1 MESTVVNVKTTF
13 RRIDDLWNPEKTLP
27 VRFYLVTQ
35 IIFQTKNSPIKVL
48 CESSMC
54 PCSNLFRSR
63 RICHLLIYSNDNPV
77 QEDAQYSD
85 KG

>member
-35 IIFQTKNSPIKVL
+35 IIYQSNNTPIKE
-48 CESSMC
+48 CEI
-54 PCSNLFRSR
+54 R
-63 RICHLLIYSNDNPV
+63 
-77 QEDAQYSD
+77 
-85 KG
+85 